1 MKSSIRILFV
11 ILALCGMAS
20 HANAN
25 TAVGSTSCKQ
35 WLDRQNTPAEAAA
48 SVIWLNGY
56 LSGANAQYGELLTR
70 DFLKN
75 PSKISIVDWTDAYCT
90 KYPKLGLQE
99 SADALIKLMIRELP
113 Y

>member
-1 MKSSIRILFV
+1 MKSIIRTLLG
-11 ILALCGMAS
+11 ILALGGMAINA
-20 HANAN
+20 HAN

-35 WLDRQNTPAEAAA
+35 WLDRQNSPAEAAA

-56 LSGANAQYGELLTR
+56 LSGANAMYGELLTR

-75 PSKISIVDWTDAYCT
+75 PKISIVDWTDAYCT